1 MPDVT
6 EVAPGVY
13 RFEVPIAGMPE
24 VPVTYLIKAAGG
36 ALIEPGPAA
45 AAPAIRQAMAQ
56 LGMSGLSFI
65 IPTHI
70 HVDHGGGTGTLSE
83 LFPEARVVVHPRGVK
98 HLVSP
103 QRLIESTRLVW
114 GQDFE
119 KLLGPIVP
127 VPESRLQVAR
137 DGEVIRLGDRELQII
152 HAVGHSPNHI
162 VILDRRL
169 NGLFC
174 GEALG
179 LPGYQFPPVAP
190 YSFDQDIYISTIES
204 LMRMHLDLLFYSHG
218 TVERDAAR
226 AMSRALENARVY
238 GAMILE
244 AARRG
249 TPLEEIMG
257 LVGDDFSLRFGQR
270 PARADLEIAVAGYVI
285 YFGTKGVLNQPP
297 GPPGYPP

>member
-6 EVAPGVY
+6 EVAPDVY
-13 RFEVPIAGMPE
+13 RFEVPIAGMPQ
-24 VPVTYLIKAAGG
+24 VPVTYLINAAGG

-45 AAPAIRQAMAQ
+45 AAPAIRQAMAR
-56 LGMSGLSFI
+56 LGMRGLSCI

-70 HVDHGGGTGTLSE
+70 HVDHGGGTGTLSA

-98 HLVSP
+98 HLVAP

-119 KLLGPIVP
+119 KQLGPIVP
-127 VPESRLQVAR
+127 VPESRLKVAR
-137 DGEVIRLGDRELQII
+137 DGEIIRLGDRELKVI

-162 VILDRRL
+162 VILDCKV

-179 LPGYQFPPVAP
+179 LPGHQFPPVAP
-190 YSFDQDIYISTIES
+190 YSFDQDIYVSTIQS
-204 LMRMHLDLLFYSHG
+204 LMQMQLDLLFYSHG
-218 TVERDAAR
+218 TVETDAGR

-238 GAMILE
+238 GTMILE

-257 LVGDDFSLRFGQR
+257 LVGDDFSLRFGQ
-270 PARADLEIAVAGYVI
+270 PATGAEVEIAVAGYVI
-285 YFGTKGVLNQPP
+285 YFKSKGMLA
-297 GPPGYPP
+297 

>member
-6 EVAPGVY
+6 QVAPGIY
-13 RFEVPIAGMPE
+13 RFEVAIQGMPE

-45 AAPAIRQAMAQ
+45 AAPAIRQAMDH
-56 LGMSGLSFI
+56 LGMRGLAYI

-70 HVDHGGGTGTLSE
+70 HVDHGGGTGTLSA
-83 LFPEARVVVHPRGVK
+83 LFPEAMVVAHPRGVK

-103 QRLIESTRLVW
+103 ERLIESTGLVW

-119 KLLGPIVP
+119 NLLGPIVP
-127 VPESRLQVAR
+127 VPETRLKVAR
-137 DGEVIRLGDRELQII
+137 DGEVIRLGGRELQII
-152 HAVGHSPNHI
+152 HALGHSPNHI
-162 VILDRRL
+162 VILDRRT

-190 YSFDQDIYISTIES
+190 YSFDQDIYVSTIQD
-204 LMRMHLDLLFYSHG
+204 LMRLQPDRLFYSHG
-218 TVERDAAR
+218 TVETDAGR

-238 GAMILE
+238 STMVLE
-244 AARRG
+244 AAQRG
-249 TPLEEIMG
+249 TALEEIMV
-257 LVGDDFSLRFGQR
+257 LVGDDFSRRYGQR

-285 YFGTKGVLNQPP
+285 YFKSKGLLA
-297 GPPGYPP
+297 